1 MSFLA
6 KISQTAQGVK
16 EKKSVHFIERL
27 LEDYQ
32 VHDKIETEDKGANID
47 GSIEL
52 LDKNGRIK
60 GTVIVQVKT
69 VNKADEGKF
78 RFPCPASLFAY
89 AEVNSV
95 VVLLLA
101 VDHSNDLVLWKHI
114 SRQLLEDNRDKE
126 QQETITLHFSE
137 TERLAQDNVEATLKQ
152 WELLSQNSVN
162 TLVNAPIISKENE
175 ELRKLLINSQNPKF
189 ELPLEDICKIQLF
202 SDTFNHIYDNDLLYF
217 KKQVF
222 RDCWK
227 IGLAIFKYEDHE
239 LIHSLFPIRYG
250 ENSLIIKPL
259 PLSTLKD
266 CRDPYVSMNCEKNC
280 IKDNPVLFAAEFI
293 EKQLSSFIEK
303 QLIIPAYDALLIEYV
318 RDICWQHPELK
329 TIKEHFDDIEIIIQN
344 MEKRYPGISDISQ
357 NTTYGN
363 KNLNIGNLFDTIML
377 LKQRGYTKIPSIY
390 PEHGNYGKTGFVS
403 DFFSKETAF
412 KKLQSVVNIAHSSL
426 SRFIGEN
433 MPLTM
438 NKQSGISKANLII
451 YDLDYTPRNSSR
463 GFPMLNAY
471 YFENQNDK
479 SNINIECYT
488 HEDLPITDENNV
500 KSVYS
505 LWDVDYVKHHEN
517 RYKLIRTRGCDI
529 NKYIFGYFNIIKVFN
544 ELLQNN
550 LNDYFEMIIR

>member
-6 KISQTAQGVK
+6 KISQTSQGIK
-16 EKKSVHFIERL
+16 EKKSVHYIERL

-32 VHDKIETEDKGANID
+32 VHDKIEIENTGANID

-78 RFPCPASLFAY
+78 RFSCPASLFAY

-126 QQETITLHFSE
+126 HQETITLHFSE

-162 TLVNAPIISKENE
+162 ILVNAPIISKENE

-217 KKQVF
+217 KKQIF

-227 IGLAIFKYEDHE
+227 TGLAIFKYEDHE

-280 IKDNPVLFAAEFI
+280 IKDNPVLFAVEFI
-293 EKQLSSFIEK
+293 EKQLSGFIEK
-303 QLIIPAYDALLIEYV
+303 QHIIPDYDALLIEYV

-329 TIKEHFDDIEIIIQN
+329 TIKEHFDDIDIIIQN
-344 MEKRYPGISDISQ
+344 MEKQYPGISNLSP

-363 KNLNIGNLFDTIML
+363 KSLNIGNLYDTIML
-377 LKQRGYTKIPSIY
+377 LNQRGYTKIPSIY
-390 PEHGNYGKTGFVS
+390 PEHGNYGHTGFVS
-403 DFFSKETAF
+403 DSFSVETAF
-412 KKLQSVVNIAHSSL
+412 KKMQSVVNLAHSAL
-426 SRFIGEN
+426 YRFISEKI
-433 MPLTM
+433 PLTQ
-438 NKQSGISKANLII
+438 NGISKPNLII
-451 YDLDYTPRNSSR
+451 YDLDYSPKNSFQGLPSL
-463 GFPMLNAY
+463 MAY
-471 YFENQNDK
+471 YFEDQNDK
-479 SNINIECYT
+479 SKLKIECYI
-488 HEDLPITDENNV
+488 HNDLHIADENNA
-500 KSVYS
+500 KTISD
-505 LWDVDYVKHHEN
+505 LWEIDNIKHN
-517 RYKLIRTRGCDI
+517 GGSYKLIETGGCDI
-529 NKYIFGYFNIIKVFN
+529 HKYIYGHFNIIAVFN
-544 ELLQNN
+544 ELL
-550 LNDYFEMIIR
+550 LNHLNGYFKMIKR